1 MEDID
6 NVIILFLS
14 GDLDVKKLR
23 LLKNWI
29 ELSPANRT
37 YFREMC
43 IIGKGASIVANADKF
58 DANQAYR
65 QIITTQPV
73 VKKKT
78 YRHRL
83 ILKIVS
89 AAAVLLLFFAAGNCW
104 TLNMQMQKLNYL
116 VEVPNGA
123 KSKVVFPDG
132 SVVWLN
138 AGSKLAY
145 DSDFAL
151 RSRTVHFE
159 GEGYFE
165 VMTDK
170 TLPFIVNTEGLN
182 VKVLGT
188 KFNLKAYKSDQNMKV
203 ALKEGAVWV
212 TGKDTSSIVLRPN
225 QQVVYTKDNQ
235 TLQVEDVLPVQIDA
249 WRNGIIRFDDVK
261 LQDIVSELER
271 IYGKSITINSN
282 VLKNITYY
290 SDFTDNQTLNEILDI
305 LSQGNKFKY
314 NMKGDNVLLF
324 I

>member
-1 MEDID
+1 MDID
-6 NVIILFLS
+6 NVIVLFLD
-14 GDLDVKKLR
+14 GNLNADELR
-23 LLKNWI
+23 FLKEWI
-29 ELSPANRT
+29 ELSPENKA

-43 IIGKGASIVANADKF
+43 IIGKGASVVANADKF

-65 QIITTQPV
+65 QIITNVPV
-73 VKKKT
+73 IKKKT
-78 YRHRL
+78 SWRRL
-83 ILKIVS
+83 SFRIASV
-89 AAAVLLLFFAAGNCW
+89 AAMFLLFFSAGIYW
-104 TLNMQMQKLNYL
+104 ALNKQIDKLNYM

-123 KSKVVFPDG
+123 KSKVIFPDG

-165 VMTDK
+165 VTKDK
-170 TLPFIVNTEGLN
+170 TLPFIVNTGDLN
-182 VKVLGT
+182 VTVLGT
-188 KFNLKAYKSDQNMKV
+188 KFNLKAYKSDQKMKV
-203 ALKEGAVWV
+203 ALKEGSVRVAD
-212 TGKDTSSIVLRPN
+212 KDTSSVVLNPN
-225 QQVVYTKDNQ
+225 QQLVYTKDSH
-235 TLQVEDVLPVQIDA
+235 TLLVEDILPAQIDL
-249 WRNGIIRFDDVK
+249 WRSGVIRFDNVK

-271 IYGKSITINSN
+271 IYGKTIVINSN
-282 VLKNITYY
+282 TLKNITYY
-290 SDFTDNQTLNEILDI
+290 SDFTDNQTLDEILNI